1 MAMAMAMLHS
11 HQCVKLLP
19 SKVSFFAQPFLF
31 SPVVLNVDAPAS
43 SPQLASPEMRKKKL
57 DLFLTALGFAF

>member
-19 SKVSFFAQPFLF
+19 SKVPFFAQPFLF
-31 SPVVLNVDAPAS
+31 SPVLNVDAHAS
-43 SPQLASPEMRKKKL
+43 SPQLASPEVRKKL